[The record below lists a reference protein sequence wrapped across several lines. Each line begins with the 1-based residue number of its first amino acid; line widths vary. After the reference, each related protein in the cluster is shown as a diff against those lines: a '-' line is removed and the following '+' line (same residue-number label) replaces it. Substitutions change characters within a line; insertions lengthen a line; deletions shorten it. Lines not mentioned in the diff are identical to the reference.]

1 MKVDEAEA
9 KIGGSDLESWP
20 VADEDGLIGMVR
32 VSDIVAATAGDQR
45 PVTIATILKRAR
57 SADGDDRMDRAHVHA
72 DQPLGLALARMGDT
86 GHNVLPVVSRGN
98 ARIMLGVVALPDLL
112 RAYGVARA
120 DELTSEPLASEPL
133 ASGAPAQ

>member
-1 MKVDEAEA
+1 MKVDEAEE
-9 KIGGSDLESWP
+9 KFGGSDLESWP

-32 VSDIVAATAGDQR
+32 VSDIAAATVGDQR

-98 ARIMLGVVALPDLL
+98 PRIMLGVVALPDLL

-133 ASGAPAQ
+133 ASGAPGL